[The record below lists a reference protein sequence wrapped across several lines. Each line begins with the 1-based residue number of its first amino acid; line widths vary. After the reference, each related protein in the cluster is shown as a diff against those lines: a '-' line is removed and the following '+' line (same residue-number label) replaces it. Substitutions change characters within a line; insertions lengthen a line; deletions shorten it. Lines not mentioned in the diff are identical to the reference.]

1 MTTHSSILACRIL
14 WTEEPDGPQSVGS
27 QSWTRLKRLST
38 HTKYVNHFAVL
49 ISRKKASKVPM
60 VK

>member
-14 WTEEPDGPQSVGS
+14 WTEEPGGPQSVGS

-38 HTKYVNHFAVL
+38 HTKSVNHFAVL